1 MEGNNR
7 FDVDEREPLYFI
19 SIAARLVGMHVQTLR
34 KYERM
39 GLIEPPRSGG
49 NVRLYSPEDIRRLKQ
64 IKYLVGEL
72 GINLAGIDRI
82 LELTEVVLRLERS
95 VRRERDAERLSE
107 LTIKEIKALKR
118 LLGLSY

>member
-1 MEGNNR
+1 MEADNR
-7 FDVDEREPLYFI
+7 FDGGEREPLYFI

-39 GLIEPPRSGG
+39 GLVDPPRSGG
-49 NVRLYSPEDIRRLKQ
+49 NVRLYSPEDIERLRQ

-82 LELTEVVLRLERS
+82 LEITEVVLDMERLLRQ
-95 VRRERDAERLSE
+95 ERDPGRLHESMITE
-107 LTIKEIKALKR
+107 TNSLKR
-118 LLGLSY
+118 LLGLSC